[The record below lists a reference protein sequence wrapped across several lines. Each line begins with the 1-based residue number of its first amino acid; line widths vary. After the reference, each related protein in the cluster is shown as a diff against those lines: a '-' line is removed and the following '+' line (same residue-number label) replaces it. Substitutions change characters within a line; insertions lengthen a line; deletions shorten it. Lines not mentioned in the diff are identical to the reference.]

1 MRLLALAA
9 LTLGLSINAQAAD
22 SLRLGYLPSTGHAKF
37 FIAKE
42 QNFFAQEGLEVQMLE
57 FVNSADGL
65 NAIIA
70 DKIDIGAFGTTGP
83 LVHIAKGTPLKII
96 GGIAGED
103 ASLIAKPE
111 QAEKIRQI
119 NDLKGLKVAT
129 VRMAT
134 GDAVVR
140 NALHRNGLD
149 WKKDVELFELK
160 SPPAVIEA
168 VKSGQVDV
176 GVVWGPHDLR
186 AEAQGLKVVIRSS
199 ELEPG
204 HTCCRLVVTSQKL
217 AAEPQVWAKFLRA
230 ILRAEK
236 FASEQHEATLDALAK
251 YVKLDRATLAAAYY
265 QPHLDQSSDPNLKGV
280 QSFWEGMQ
288 ASGFVTANG
297 DVRQSVEVNLY
308 AQVLDQLANENPND
322 PFWKKLQTEYQRKDV
337 L

>member
-1 MRLLALAA
+1 MRMFFLVLSTALSLHAV
-9 LTLGLSINAQAAD
+9 AAD
-22 SLRLGYLPSTGHAKF
+22 ALRLGYLPSTGHAKF

-42 QNFFAQEGLEVQMLE
+42 QDFFGQEGLDVQMVE
-57 FVNSADGL
+57 FINSADGL
-65 NAIIA
+65 NAILA
-70 DKIDIGAFGTTGP
+70 GKIDLGAFGTTGP
-83 LVHIAKGTPLKII
+83 LVHIARGSPLKII

-103 ASLIAKPE
+103 ASLIARPE
-111 QAEKIRQI
+111 LAGRIRQI
-119 NDLKGLKVAT
+119 TDLQGLRVAT

-140 NALHRNGLD
+140 TALHEKGLD
-149 WKKDVELFELK
+149 WKKDIQLFELK

-186 AEAQGLKVVIRSS
+186 AEALGLKVVIRSS

-204 HTCCRLVVTSQKL
+204 HTCCRLVVTRQKL
-217 AAEPQVWAKFLRA
+217 AEAPRVMVRFLRA

-236 FASEQHEATLDALAK
+236 FATEQQDATLDAIAR

-265 QPHLDQSSDPNLKGV
+265 QPHLDQSSDPNLSGV

-288 ASGFVTANG
+288 ASGFIAPGG
-297 DVRQSVEVNLY
+297 DIRPAVEVGLY
-308 AQVLDQLANENPND
+308 ASALDQLAHEHPDD
-322 PFWKKLQTEYQRKDV
+322 PFWKKLQLEYQRKDV
-337 L
+337 P